1 MNPYRLFPLLLLLLL
16 PSTTSSR
23 HGLVHIPL
31 RAAPS
36 RSPESFIEYPAELL
50 ATSPSSSTFPASSF
64 PASLSILNFKN
75 MQYSAVIGVGTPPRS
90 FRVLFDTGS
99 SNTWVYSA
107 ECQTAACAA
116 HAQYDH
122 SESSTYDADDA
133 RVRVRYGSGSISG
146 YLSSD
151 TVTLGSLRLMSQTF
165 IEVVSERGSALD
177 VGHID
182 GIVGLAF
189 PSMAAGGRAPL
200 FDNMLL
206 EVRCGWWWVP
216 RGVVVQRCCCG
227 VVASVG
233 AAAGVRASCRG
244 GVVVLCGCV
253 LCCVVWS
260 VFVQLD
266 GRSVRYRKIRAL
278 LRSSQLSG
286 SGNCIESAAFRSRL
300 CLWCWLVAHKTRPGV
315 SSILFAWLVVVM
327 LVLGVVIVLCCYR
340 M

>member
-1 MNPYRLFPLLLLLLL
+1 MNALLPLLLLLLLL
-16 PSTTSSR
+16 PSTTSSL

-31 RAAPS
+31 RATPS
-36 RSPESFIEYPAELL
+36 RSPVSFIEYPAELL
-50 ATSPSSSTFPASSF
+50 ATSPSSTATFPAFSFSSF
-64 PASLSILNFKN
+64 PAALSILNFKN

-122 SESSTYDADDA
+122 LESSTYDDADDAA

-151 TVTLGSLRLMSQTF
+151 TMTLGSLRLMSQTF
-165 IEVVSERGSALD
+165 IEVVSERGSAFD

-206 EVRCGWWWVP
+206 EVRCGW
-216 RGVVVQRCCCG
+216 
-227 VVASVG
+227 
-233 AAAGVRASCRG
+233 
-244 GVVVLCGCV
+244 
-253 LCCVVWS
+253 
-260 VFVQLD
+260 
-266 GRSVRYRKIRAL
+266 
-278 LRSSQLSG
+278 
-286 SGNCIESAAFRSRL
+286 
-300 CLWCWLVAHKTRPGV
+300 
-315 SSILFAWLVVVM
+315 
-327 LVLGVVIVLCCYR
+327 
-340 M
+340 

>member
-1 MNPYRLFPLLLLLLL
+1 MELSTEDEPPTMNPYRLFPLLLLLLL

-244 GVVVLCGCV
+244 GVYVVWLCDCV
-253 LCCVVWS
+253 LCCVVWCGQCLFNLMGGRYGIARFGHCCAVLNS
-260 VFVQLD
+260 VGQA
-266 GRSVRYRKIRAL
+266 IAL
-278 LRSSQLSG
+278 NQPP
-286 SGNCIESAAFRSRL
+286 F
-300 CLWCWLVAHKTRPGV
+300 
-315 SSILFAWLVVVM
+315 
-327 LVLGVVIVLCCYR
+327 VLGFVCGVGWLHTKQDLVYR
-340 M
+340 RYCLRGWL